1 MTIRIITAALLLFA
15 AGAAAG
21 EPVTER
27 RSWTETY
34 AVGASA
40 PRLHVSN
47 IWGSVQVRQGPPGE
61 IRLSVDEVRS
71 APNAELF
78 ARSLKTLPLEIDAS
92 ADGLT
97 IQVANRDNSWND
109 FEQCRNCRVD
119 YQFAIET
126 PPGSIVDVGTVM
138 DGKVEVAGVTGTV
151 SARNVNGPIAIRDI
165 ENCDDV
171 KSVNGSIRMAF
182 SRAPQSNCTIE
193 TINGDITLDVPA
205 GSGIDM
211 VLDLFNGK
219 VLSELPVTSFAPQAT
234 IEQVVDDGRT
244 RYRIQQQAGL
254 RIGAGGPVYT
264 IASINGDVR
273 VKQGN

>member
-15 AGAAAG
+15 AGAASG

-109 FEQCRNCRVD
+109 FEQCRHCRVD

-182 SRAPQSNCTIE
+182 SRAPQNNCTIE

-219 VLSELPVTSFAPQAT
+219 VLSELPVTSFAPKAT